1 MEENKTEFRV
11 KAYGKAELA
20 MLYNPQMCTR
30 EALRTLTRW
39 MVRNEQ
45 LYRELLIIGY
55 KKTCKIFTPKEVAVI
70 THYLGEP

>member
-1 MEENKTEFRV
+1 MEANITEFKV
-11 KAYGKAELA
+11 KSYGKAELA
-20 MLYNPQMCTR
+20 MLYNPQMCVK

-45 LYRELLIIGY
+45 LYRELLAIGY
-55 KKTCKIFTPKEVAVI
+55 RKTCKILTPKEVAVI

>member
-30 EALRTLTRW
+30 EALWIFIWW
-39 MVRNEQ
+39 MLWNEQ
-45 LYRELLIIGY
+45 LYRELIIIGY